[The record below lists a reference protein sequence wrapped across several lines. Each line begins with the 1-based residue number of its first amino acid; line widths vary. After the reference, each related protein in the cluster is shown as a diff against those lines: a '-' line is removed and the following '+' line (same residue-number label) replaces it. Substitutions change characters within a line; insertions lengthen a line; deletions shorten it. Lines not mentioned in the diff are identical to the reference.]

1 MGSLSTNPLYP
12 IFIKMD
18 QISLLVVGGG
28 YVALEKLT
36 FLFKSSPN
44 ARVTIVAPMI
54 RPETESTA
62 RENNVCCVLAE
73 FRPDHLDGHQMVIA
87 CTDQPKVN
95 MQIYTL
101 AKKRGILVNTADNP
115 PYCDF
120 YMGAIV
126 NKGALKVAISTNGT
140 SPTLAKRMRQWLEEV
155 LPDEVDELLTNLRAY
170 RSTLKGDFEQK
181 VHWLNEHTKSLLE
194 QEN

>member
-28 YVALEKLT
+28 FVALEKLT

-73 FRPDHLDGHQMVIA
+73 FRPDHLDGHQMVI
-87 CTDQPKVN
+87 C
-95 MQIYTL
+95 L
-101 AKKRGILVNTADNP
+101 HR
-115 PYCDF
+115 
-120 YMGAIV
+120 
-126 NKGALKVAISTNGT
+126 
-140 SPTLAKRMRQWLEEV
+140 
-155 LPDEVDELLTNLRAY
+155 
-170 RSTLKGDFEQK
+170 
-181 VHWLNEHTKSLLE
+181 
-194 QEN
+194 